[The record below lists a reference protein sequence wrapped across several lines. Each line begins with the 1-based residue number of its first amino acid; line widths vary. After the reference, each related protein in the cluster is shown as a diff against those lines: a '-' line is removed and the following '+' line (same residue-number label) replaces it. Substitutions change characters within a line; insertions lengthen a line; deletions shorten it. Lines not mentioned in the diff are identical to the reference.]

1 MERGPG
7 DLDKEKT
14 QEGGEGKVE
23 CSTERIRG
31 WERKQ
36 KNSPKGWM
44 EKVTAPILPPAACQ
58 TSLTS
63 RVSQ

>member
-23 CSTERIRG
+23 CSTERVRG
-31 WERKQ
+31 RERSQ
-36 KNSPKGWM
+36 KKSPKDWAG
-44 EKVTAPILPPAACQ
+44 KVTAPLSTPSHLPGIPHQ
-58 TSLTS
+58 
-63 RVSQ
+63 